1 MSSINVNTIKS
12 RLGGPPTLPSGV
24 VVSAAATFNNDVSIG
39 GTLTYEDVTNVD
51 AVGLITARNGI
62 KFGVAGVGGTIRAN
76 GDTTLAG
83 VVTATS
89 FSGAATGLTGVPGGQ
104 ITGALAAVDG
114 SALTGIPALTG
125 STNNT
130 IVTVTGSN
138 AIAGEANFTFNGS
151 GDLTVKGNEGTSAN
165 LYLIAD
171 EGDDN
176 GDGWRVGSNQDSNDL
191 TIANNSSGSYV
202 DKITLLTDKC
212 TVGTDVAVTGFT
224 TFSGNVTL
232 SRAAGPTL
240 ELVTNA
246 NTANSSLHLSEG
258 TAGATTN
265 GGAVI
270 YSGANNKLS
279 ICCGTTLTTERI
291 GIARDSGDVTIGT
304 GVTISAAGICT
315 ITTGT
320 DLNGY
325 KVESGD
331 VSGGTLNG
339 EFDFELQKGHI
350 KRVTGATGGNYFPD
364 FKVSSSVSLNSIMD
378 VGDTITA
385 TLIVASSSHYCT
397 TGIKIDN
404 STSNIDLDW
413 VGGSAP
419 SAANGSGVDIYGFT
433 IIKTAATPAYHII
446 GNAMGAA

>member
-1 MSSINVNTIKS
+1 MSQLLVDDIVDKDGGNSVGFSKGINVSASSTITGN
-12 RLGGPPTLPSGV
+12 LNVTGV
-24 VVSAAATFNNDVSIG
+24 
-39 GTLTYEDVTNVD
+39 LTYEDVTNVD
-51 AVGLITARNGI
+51 AVGLITARSGI

-89 FSGAATGLTGVPGGQ
+89 FSG
-104 ITGALAAVDG
+104 DG
-114 SALTGIPALTG
+114 SALTGM
-125 STNNT
+125 
-130 IVTVTGSN
+130 
-138 AIAGEANFTFNGS
+138 
-151 GDLTVKGNEGTSAN
+151 
-165 LYLIAD
+165 
-171 EGDDN
+171 
-176 GDGWRVGSNQDSNDL
+176 
-191 TIANNSSGSYV
+191 
-202 DKITLLTDKC
+202 
-212 TVGTDVAVTGFT
+212 
-224 TFSGNVTL
+224 
-232 SRAAGPTL
+232 
-240 ELVTNA
+240 A
-246 NTANSSLHLSEG
+246 NTANVSTSGLNVVGVATIGGDASIADKIIHTGDTNTAIRFPSADTISFETSGGEQLRVSSGGQILGGLTTPYSTVLSSQTPKIQLESTSVSG
-258 TAGATTN
+258 SSMFLLRDGADTGGPFLFLGHGRGGATIVQDGDELGNITFVGADGTN
-265 GGAVI
+265 FQNAAAIKSLVDGTPG
-270 YSGANNKLS
+270 SGTDMPGSLS
-279 ICCGTTLTTERI
+279 FWTSPDGSTTLAERLKI
-291 GIARDSGDVTIGT
+291 KSSGDVTIGS
-304 GVTISAAGICT
+304 GVTISSAGICT